1 MNYTIRGSLAGCC
14 TEVGGSRWTSL
25 LDESSRN
32 GSQVHSSKVLT
43 HPPQYRMSMTNIESC
58 PHLGQSILSL
68 LECQRIA
75 RSARTSKR
83 GHNDIHGRNRPE
95 YELCV

>member
-32 GSQVHSSKVLT
+32 GSQVHSSNVFT
-43 HPPQYRMSMTNIESC
+43 HPPQYRMSMIIIESC
-58 PHLGQSILSL
+58 PHLGQFILSL
-68 LECQRIA
+68 SNHNGREGSPEGFQALEEQQ
-75 RSARTSKR
+75 
-83 GHNDIHGRNRPE
+83 GH
-95 YELCV
+95 